1 MARHV
6 YRGNEVR
13 NIDSK
18 VYIQPPERVPEAEE
32 ELLQEE
38 EEVQEYT
45 GPTIEDIHRQ
55 AEEFKEKWDAERERM
70 ISEAKQEAERIVNE
84 AEERAFQEVKKKT
97 EEAQNQK
104 DEAEAEAERIKQAA
118 EAEAERIEAEAKQ
131 RAEGIERDAFDR
143 GYAQGKEEG
152 YRDGKAEADRVVE
165 RLHVVLNRAIER
177 RNEIIEESE
186 SQVVNLVLSIAK
198 KVIKVISENQKNVVM
213 NNVIQSLRKL
223 KSKSD
228 VIIRVNLADLKTV
241 SQHKEEI
248 IKNIERVGNIT
259 VAEDTT
265 VDPGGAI
272 VDTDFGEIDARI
284 SSQLR
289 EIEDRIL
296 ELMPISN
303 RSKSGGG

>member
-13 NIDSK
+13 NINSK
-18 VYIQPPERVPEAEE
+18 VYIQPPERVPEPEE
-32 ELLQEE
+32 ELLQE

-45 GPTIEDIHRQ
+45 GPTIEDIQRQ
-55 AEEFKEKWDAERERM
+55 AQEFKEKWDAERERM
-70 ISEAKQEAERIVNE
+70 ISEAKQEAERIVHE
-84 AEERAFQEVKKKT
+84 AEERAFQEIKKKT
-97 EEAQNQK
+97 EEAQGRK
-104 DEAEAEAERIKQAA
+104 EEAEAEADRIKQAA
-118 EAEAERIEAEAKQ
+118 EAEAARIEAEANQ

-186 SQVVNLVLSIAK
+186 SQVVTLVLNIAK

-248 IKNIERVGNIT
+248 IKSIERVGNIT

-272 VDTDFGEIDARI
+272 VETDFGEIDARI

>member
-1 MARHV
+1 MARQV
-6 YRGNEVR
+6 FRGNEVR

-18 VYIQPPERVPEAEE
+18 VYIQPPEPVRLPQQPFEV
-32 ELLQEE
+32 
-38 EEVQEYT
+38 EEVEEEYT
-45 GPTIEDIHRQ
+45 GPTIEDIQRQ
-55 AEEFKEKWDAERERM
+55 AQEFKERWDVEREKM
-70 ISEAKQEAERIVNE
+70 ITEAKAEAERIVNE
-84 AEERAFQEVKKKT
+84 AEERAFQEVKKRT
-97 EEAQNQK
+97 EEAQVQK
-104 DEAEAEAERIKQAA
+104 DEAEAEAQQIKQAA
-118 EAEAERIEAEAKQ
+118 MDEAAQIEAEARRK
-131 RAEGIERDAFDR
+131 AESIERDGFDR

-152 YRDGKAEADRVVE
+152 YREGKSEADRIVE

-186 SQVVNLVLSIAK
+186 TQMVNLVLTIAK

-228 VIIRVNLADLKTV
+228 VVIRVNLADLKTV

-248 IKNIERVGNIT
+248 IKSIERVGNIT

-272 VDTDFGEIDARI
+272 VETDFGEIDARI
-284 SSQLR
+284 ASQLR

-296 ELMPISN
+296 ELMPISSRA
-303 RSKSGGG
+303 RSSGG

>member
-18 VYIQPPERVPEAEE
+18 VYIQPPEHVPEAVEE
-32 ELLQEE
+32 IP
-38 EEVQEYT
+38 EEVVPEYT
-45 GPTIEDIHRQ
+45 GPTAEDIRQ
-55 AEEFKEKWDAERERM
+55 EAEEFKARWDAERERM
-70 ISEAKQEAERIVNE
+70 IAEAKQEAERIVQE
-84 AEERAFQEVKKKT
+84 AEERAFQEVKRKT
-97 EEAQNQK
+97 EEAQTQK
-104 DEAEAEAERIKQAA
+104 EEAEAEAERIKQAA
-118 EAEAERIEAEAKQ
+118 EAEAQRIEAEA
-131 RAEGIERDAFDR
+131 RERSEDIERDAFDR

-152 YRDGKAEADRVVE
+152 YREGKTEADRVVE

-186 SQVVNLVLSIAK
+186 SQLVNLVLNIAK

-228 VIIRVNLADLKTV
+228 VIIRVNLADLQTV

-248 IKNIERVGNIT
+248 VKSIERVGNIT

-272 VDTDFGEIDARI
+272 VETDFGEIDARI

-296 ELMPISN
+296 ELMPISS
-303 RSKSGGG
+303 RAKGGGG

>member
-1 MARHV
+1 MARQV
-6 YRGNEVR
+6 FRGNEVR

-18 VYIQPPERVPEAEE
+18 VYIQPPDRVPEAEE
-32 ELLQEE
+32 ELQV
-38 EEVQEYT
+38 EEVEEYT
-45 GPTIEDIHRQ
+45 GPTIEDIQRQ
-55 AEEFKEKWDAERERM
+55 AQEFKERWDAEREQM
-70 ISEAKQEAERIVNE
+70 INEAKEEAERIVNE

-97 EEAQNQK
+97 EDAQTQK

-118 EAEAERIEAEAKQ
+118 QSEAEQIEAEARKK
-131 RAEGIERDAFDR
+131 AEGIERDAFDR
-143 GYAQGKEEG
+143 GLSQGKDEG
-152 YRDGKAEADRVVE
+152 YREGKAEADRIVE

-186 SQVVNLVLSIAK
+186 NQVINLVLNIAK
-198 KVIKVISENQKNVVM
+198 KVIKVISENQKNVVT

-228 VIIRVNLADLKTV
+228 VTIRVNLADLKTV
-241 SQHKEEI
+241 SEHKEEI
-248 IKNIERVGNIT
+248 VKAIERVGNIT

-272 VDTDFGEIDARI
+272 VETDFGEIDARI
-284 SSQLR
+284 ASQLR

-296 ELMPISN
+296 ELMPISS
-303 RSKSGGG
+303 RSKNGGG

>member
-1 MARHV
+1 MAKQV
-6 YRGNEVR
+6 FRGNEVR

-18 VYIQPPERVPEAEE
+18 VYIQPPARVPEPEE
-32 ELLQEE
+32 ELQV
-38 EEVQEYT
+38 EEVEEYT
-45 GPTIEDIHRQ
+45 GPTIEDIQRQ
-55 AEEFKEKWDAERERM
+55 AQEFKERWDAEREQM
-70 ISEAKQEAERIVNE
+70 ISEAKEEAERIVNE

-97 EEAQNQK
+97 EDAQAQK
-104 DEAEAEAERIKQAA
+104 EEAEAEAERIKEAA
-118 EAEAERIEAEAKQ
+118 RAEAERIEAEARQK
-131 RAEGIERDAFDR
+131 AEGIERDAFDR
-143 GYAQGKEEG
+143 GMAQGKEEG
-152 YRDGKAEADRVVE
+152 YREGKSEADRIVE

-241 SQHKEEI
+241 SEHKEDI
-248 IKNIERVGNIT
+248 VKAIERVGNIT

-272 VDTDFGEIDARI
+272 VETDFGEIDARI

-296 ELMPISN
+296 ELMPISS
-303 RSKSGGG
+303 RSKNGGG

>member
-1 MARHV
+1 MAKQV
-6 YRGNEVR
+6 FRGNEVR

-18 VYIQPPERVPEAEE
+18 VYIQPPERVPEPEE
-32 ELLQEE
+32 ELQV
-38 EEVQEYT
+38 EEVEEYT
-45 GPTIEDIHRQ
+45 GPTIEDIQRQ
-55 AEEFKEKWDAERERM
+55 AQEFKEKWDAERERM

-97 EEAQNQK
+97 EEAQSQR
-104 DEAEAEAERIKQAA
+104 EAA
-118 EAEAERIEAEAKQ
+118 EAEAEQIKENADAEAQRIEDEAVQK
-131 RAEGIERDAFDR
+131 AEGIERDAFDR

-152 YRDGKAEADRVVE
+152 YREGKTEADRVVE

-186 SQVVNLVLSIAK
+186 NQVVNLVLMIAK

-248 IKNIERVGNIT
+248 VKAIERVGNIT

-265 VDPGGAI
+265 VDVGGCI
-272 VDTDFGEIDARI
+272 IETDFGEIDARI
-284 SSQLR
+284 ASQLR

-303 RSKSGGG
+303 RSKGGG

>member
-1 MARHV
+1 MARQV
-6 YRGNEVR
+6 FRGNEVR

-18 VYIQPPERVPEAEE
+18 VYIQPPEPVVEPEE
-32 ELLQEE
+32 ELQVEE
-38 EEVQEYT
+38 LGEQEYT
-45 GPTIEDIHRQ
+45 GPSIEDIQRQ
-55 AEEFKEKWDAERERM
+55 AQEFKERWDTEREKM
-70 ISEAKQEAERIVNE
+70 INEAKEEAERIVNE

-97 EEAQNQK
+97 EEAQGQK
-104 DEAEAEAERIKQAA
+104 DEAEAEAERIRQAA
-118 EAEAERIEAEAKQ
+118 HDEAGRIEAEARQK
-131 RAEGIERDAFDR
+131 AEGIERDAFDR

-152 YRDGKAEADRVVE
+152 YREGKSEADRVVE
-165 RLHVVLNRAIER
+165 RLHVVLNRAIDR

-186 SQVVNLVLSIAK
+186 TQVVNLVLNIAK

-248 IKNIERVGNIT
+248 IKSIERVGNIT

-272 VDTDFGEIDARI
+272 VETDFGEIDARI
-284 SSQLR
+284 ASQLR

-296 ELMPISN
+296 ELMPISSRARN
-303 RSKSGGG
+303 GGG

>member
-18 VYIQPPERVPEAEE
+18 VYIQPPERVPEAVE
-32 ELLQEE
+32 ELPDEE
-38 EEVQEYT
+38 DVQEYT
-45 GPTIEDIHRQ
+45 GPTAEEIRQ
-55 AEEFKEKWDAERERM
+55 EAEEFKARWDAERERM
-70 ISEAKQEAERIVNE
+70 IAEAKQEAERIVQE
-84 AEERAFQEVKKKT
+84 AEERAFHEVKRKT
-97 EEAQNQK
+97 EEAQTQK

-118 EAEAERIEAEAKQ
+118 DAEAQRIEAEARQ
-131 RAEGIERDAFDR
+131 RSEEIERDAFDR

-152 YRDGKAEADRVVE
+152 YREGKNEADRVVE

-186 SQVVNLVLSIAK
+186 TQLVNLVLNIAK

-241 SQHKEEI
+241 SQHKDEI
-248 IKNIERVGNIT
+248 IKSIERVGNIT

-272 VDTDFGEIDARI
+272 VETDFGEIDARI

-289 EIEDRIL
+289 EIEDRII
-296 ELMPISN
+296 ELMPISS
-303 RSKSGGG
+303 RTKGGGG

>member
-13 NIDSK
+13 NINSK
-18 VYIQPPERVPEAEE
+18 VYIQPPERVPEPEE
-32 ELLQEE
+32 ELLQE

-45 GPTIEDIHRQ
+45 GPTIEDIQRQ
-55 AEEFKEKWDAERERM
+55 AQEFKEKWDAERERM
-70 ISEAKQEAERIVNE
+70 ISEAKQEAERIVHE
-84 AEERAFQEVKKKT
+84 AEERAFQEIKKKT
-97 EEAQNQK
+97 EEAQGQK
-104 DEAEAEAERIKQAA
+104 EEAEAEADRIKQAA
-118 EAEAERIEAEAKQ
+118 EAEAARIEAEANQ

-186 SQVVNLVLSIAK
+186 SQVVTLVLNIAK

-248 IKNIERVGNIT
+248 IKSIERVGNIT

-272 VDTDFGEIDARI
+272 VETDFGEIDARI

>member
-38 EEVQEYT
+38 EVQEYT
-45 GPTIEDIHRQ
+45 GPTIEDIQQQ

-70 ISEAKQEAERIVNE
+70 VSEAKQEAERIVNE

-97 EEAQNQK
+97 EEAQTQK

-118 EAEAERIEAEAKQ
+118 QGESERIEAEAKQ
-131 RAEGIERDAFDR
+131 RADGIERDAFDR

-152 YRDGKAEADRVVE
+152 YRDGKTEADRVVE

-186 SQVVNLVLSIAK
+186 SQVVTLVLNIAK

-272 VDTDFGEIDARI
+272 VETDFGEIDARI

-303 RSKSGGG
+303 RNKNDGG

>member
-6 YRGNEVR
+6 YRGNEIR

-18 VYIQPPERVPEAEE
+18 VYIQPPARVPEPVEE
-32 ELLQEE
+32 VPE

-45 GPTIEDIHRQ
+45 GPTSEEIRQ
-55 AEEFKEKWDAERERM
+55 EAEEFKARWDAERERM
-70 ISEAKQEAERIVNE
+70 IAEAKQEAERIVQE

-97 EEAQNQK
+97 EEAQTQK

-118 EAEAERIEAEAKQ
+118 EAEAQRIEAEA
-131 RAEGIERDAFDR
+131 RERSEEIERDAFDR

-152 YRDGKAEADRVVE
+152 YREGKNEADRVVE

-186 SQVVNLVLSIAK
+186 TQMVNLVLNIAK

-213 NNVIQSLRKL
+213 NNVVQSLRKL

-228 VIIRVNLADLKTV
+228 VIIRVNLADLKSV
-241 SQHKEEI
+241 SQHKDEI
-248 IKNIERVGNIT
+248 IKSIERVGNIT

-272 VDTDFGEIDARI
+272 VETDFGEIDARI

-303 RSKSGGG
+303 RAKGGGG

>member
-18 VYIQPPERVPEAEE
+18 VYIQPPERVPEALEE
-32 ELLQEE
+32 IPE

-45 GPTIEDIHRQ
+45 GPTPEEIRQ
-55 AEEFKEKWDAERERM
+55 EAEEFKARWDGERERM
-70 ISEAKQEAERIVNE
+70 IAEAKQEAERIVQE

-97 EEAQNQK
+97 EEAQTQK
-104 DEAEAEAERIKQAA
+104 DEAEAEAARIKQAA
-118 EAEAERIEAEAKQ
+118 EAEAERIEAEA
-131 RAEGIERDAFDR
+131 RERSEEIERDAFDR

-152 YRDGKAEADRVVE
+152 YREGKSEADRVVE

-186 SQVVNLVLSIAK
+186 TQMVNLVLNIAK

-228 VIIRVNLADLKTV
+228 VIIRVNLADLRTV
-241 SQHKEEI
+241 SQHKDEI
-248 IKNIERVGNIT
+248 IKSIERVGNIT

-272 VDTDFGEIDARI
+272 VETDFGEIDARI

-296 ELMPISN
+296 ELIPISN
-303 RSKSGGG
+303 RTKGGGG

>member
-13 NIDSK
+13 NINSK
-18 VYIQPPERVPEAEE
+18 VYIQPPERVPEPEE
-32 ELLQEE
+32 ELLQE

-45 GPTIEDIHRQ
+45 GPTIEDIQRQ
-55 AEEFKEKWDAERERM
+55 AQEFKEKWDAERERM
-70 ISEAKQEAERIVNE
+70 ISEAKQEAERIVHE
-84 AEERAFQEVKKKT
+84 AEERAFQEIKKKT
-97 EEAQNQK
+97 EEAQGQK
-104 DEAEAEAERIKQAA
+104 EEAEAEADRIKQAA
-118 EAEAERIEAEAKQ
+118 EAEAARIEAEANQ

-186 SQVVNLVLSIAK
+186 SQVVTLVLSIAK

-248 IKNIERVGNIT
+248 IKSIERVGNIT

-272 VDTDFGEIDARI
+272 VETDFGEIDARI